1 MRKRTLTIALA
12 LMLGNAA
19 VFAGSLKT
27 KIGHTTVKK
36 AMTEIR
42 QQSGYS
48 FVYETGDVDVNRNVS
63 VDATDLNGAI
73 AQVLSGQN
81 LDYTIKGKSIVVY
94 KSAEKHSQGT
104 AAQQKGKRVKGHV
117 RDAKGEPI
125 IGATIRVEG
134 TSRAAVTD
142 IDGNFTIDAA
152 NGDRLNVSYV
162 GFAQSTVNVGGKSD
176 ISVVLTEQGRDLD
189 EVVVVGYGSQIKKTL
204 TGAIA
209 SVKAKDIEA
218 PNAVSADNLL
228 QGKVAGL
235 NISQNSAQP
244 GTGMSVNIRGALSP
258 NGSNAPLYV
267 IDGVVISSESN
278 KASKLGPTEMMGFA
292 LRDGSDRSPLAT
304 LNPNDIASI
313 DVLKDASAT
322 AIYGSS
328 AANGVIII
336 TTKQGQAGKPR
347 VTYSASLSVQGV
359 KKYFDML
366 NAQQYMTLSN
376 QAMKEEW
383 LFNNRYAP
391 YGDTPAPATGWT
403 DNYTAEEIANAKTYN
418 HFNSIKRTGLIHN
431 HNVSMTAGS
440 ENFKFYASLNYFD
453 QKSILK
459 TTDLQRFSGRFNMEA
474 RFNRRLK
481 LNLNSMY
488 TIMNADNP
496 SSGHWR
502 ANQNEANQ
510 TNAALYF
517 SPRLPLTDE
526 NGDLTLPENA
536 LTANPLK
543 FSYMK
548 DKTTTKRLMFAPNLE
563 LQILPFLKANMQLS
577 VDRTDEMRDVF
588 SPEKARLAKQIQKN
602 YGGYSSTYNNNYGV
616 EEYLTL
622 DKMFGRKH
630 RLNAVVGTGYY
641 KTSGNNFSVTAFN
654 FPTDA
659 LENNYLQITS
669 DVSQTLYNSG
679 RWERNKLSFFG
690 RLNYSYMDRYTI
702 GATFRNDGSS
712 VFAENHKW
720 GWFPGV
726 SAAWTISEENF
737 MKNATWVNFLKL
749 RAGVGTSGNESILTG
764 GNYSLTTYGTATG
777 AHYYFGGAFNK
788 GVVQLQKGNKDLK
801 WETDVTVN
809 VGLDFSLLNDRLSG
823 SFDYYVR
830 TAKDLLDFAS
840 LPSSDVVARYAKNIG
855 STRSAGFEFA
865 LKGII
870 MQKKDFDWSAYMN
883 FSHNRSYWVER
894 NPEVS
899 LADWVD
905 PKGVMSP
912 LYGWQTNGIFH
923 SLDEVRAYKSN
934 GKVLQPEAF
943 PGNKKYVDQNGDG
956 VLDDKDII
964 YFGNSEPM
972 LNFGLGTSL
981 RWKNITLDIDTYGR
995 INQKRYDNWIFR
1007 DLCSGRTNTSVK
1019 AYEVWT
1025 SFNPNGT
1032 WTGIA
1037 TDITRNNNK
1046 SGADDF
1052 HLKNVSYWRFKNI
1065 KVTYDL
1071 PRNWLRDNRLG
1082 QNAQV
1087 YVDLQNTLLLSN
1099 YDGLD
1104 PEMEQNAAPF
1114 PIPFTMVFGVNI
1126 TF

>member
-104 AAQQKGKRVKGHV
+104 AAQQKEKRVKGHV

-366 NAQQYMTLSN
+366 NAQ
-376 QAMKEEW
+376 
-383 LFNNRYAP
+383 
-391 YGDTPAPATGWT
+391 
-403 DNYTAEEIANAKTYN
+403 
-418 HFNSIKRTGLIHN
+418 H
-431 HNVSMTAGS
+431 
-440 ENFKFYASLNYFD
+440 
-453 QKSILK
+453 
-459 TTDLQRFSGRFNMEA
+459 
-474 RFNRRLK
+474 
-481 LNLNSMY
+481 
-488 TIMNADNP
+488 
-496 SSGHWR
+496 
-502 ANQNEANQ
+502 
-510 TNAALYF
+510 
-517 SPRLPLTDE
+517 
-526 NGDLTLPENA
+526 
-536 LTANPLK
+536 
-543 FSYMK
+543 
-548 DKTTTKRLMFAPNLE
+548 
-563 LQILPFLKANMQLS
+563 
-577 VDRTDEMRDVF
+577 
-588 SPEKARLAKQIQKN
+588 
-602 YGGYSSTYNNNYGV
+602 ST
-616 EEYLTL
+616 
-622 DKMFGRKH
+622 
-630 RLNAVVGTGYY
+630 
-641 KTSGNNFSVTAFN
+641 
-654 FPTDA
+654 
-659 LENNYLQITS
+659 
-669 DVSQTLYNSG
+669 
-679 RWERNKLSFFG
+679 
-690 RLNYSYMDRYTI
+690 
-702 GATFRNDGSS
+702 
-712 VFAENHKW
+712 
-720 GWFPGV
+720 
-726 SAAWTISEENF
+726 
-737 MKNATWVNFLKL
+737 
-749 RAGVGTSGNESILTG
+749 
-764 GNYSLTTYGTATG
+764 
-777 AHYYFGGAFNK
+777 
-788 GVVQLQKGNKDLK
+788 
-801 WETDVTVN
+801 
-809 VGLDFSLLNDRLSG
+809 
-823 SFDYYVR
+823 
-830 TAKDLLDFAS
+830 
-840 LPSSDVVARYAKNIG
+840 
-855 STRSAGFEFA
+855 
-865 LKGII
+865 
-870 MQKKDFDWSAYMN
+870 
-883 FSHNRSYWVER
+883 
-894 NPEVS
+894 
-899 LADWVD
+899 
-905 PKGVMSP
+905 
-912 LYGWQTNGIFH
+912 
-923 SLDEVRAYKSN
+923 
-934 GKVLQPEAF
+934 
-943 PGNKKYVDQNGDG
+943 
-956 VLDDKDII
+956 
-964 YFGNSEPM
+964 
-972 LNFGLGTSL
+972 
-981 RWKNITLDIDTYGR
+981 
-995 INQKRYDNWIFR
+995 
-1007 DLCSGRTNTSVK
+1007 
-1019 AYEVWT
+1019 
-1025 SFNPNGT
+1025 
-1032 WTGIA
+1032 
-1037 TDITRNNNK
+1037 
-1046 SGADDF
+1046 
-1052 HLKNVSYWRFKNI
+1052 
-1065 KVTYDL
+1065 
-1071 PRNWLRDNRLG
+1071 
-1082 QNAQV
+1082 
-1087 YVDLQNTLLLSN
+1087 
-1099 YDGLD
+1099 
-1104 PEMEQNAAPF
+1104 
-1114 PIPFTMVFGVNI
+1114 
-1126 TF
+1126 